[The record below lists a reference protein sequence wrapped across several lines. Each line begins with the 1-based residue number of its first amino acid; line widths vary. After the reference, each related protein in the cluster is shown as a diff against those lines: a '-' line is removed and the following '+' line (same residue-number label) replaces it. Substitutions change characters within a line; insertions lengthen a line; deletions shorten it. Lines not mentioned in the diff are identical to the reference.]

1 MAFRQV
7 ARATEM
13 LHIVWPEGLSTQL
26 TITSVTEEDAVEIG
40 NFLLRLGHP
49 LRPEYEPNSLAGAT
63 CYVTRLFDY
72 HRNDLNY
79 LLSLLCSTIVSNPE
93 KGLIGVCLVGGGG
106 DSGQEFG
113 IYDIQVDPGY
123 QNQGIGSNMIRRSLT
138 ILAEHEIPELHL
150 WRNDDSRAQS
160 LYQRLGFQ
168 PIGAVE

>member
-72 HRNDLNY
+72 
-79 LLSLLCSTIVSNPE
+79 STTIE
-93 KGLIGVCLVGGGG
+93 
-106 DSGQEFG
+106 
-113 IYDIQVDPGY
+113 
-123 QNQGIGSNMIRRSLT
+123 T
-138 ILAEHEIPELHL
+138 ILITL
-150 WRNDDSRAQS
+150 WP
-160 LYQRLGFQ
+160 FCVQ
-168 PIGAVE
+168 PLLVTLRKV